1 MMQEARAL
9 AQLAMET
16 ALDVS
21 AVIHKHRGN
30 LTSDSNI
37 AKILG
42 DKVHSRPHAKAGSQS
57 SGSI

>member
-1 MMQEARAL
+1 M